1 MPPLARP
8 ASTSES
14 FLSPSSS
21 SRRPP
26 ELPPLQAAARP
37 RPAATRSRSVAV
49 PPHSATARRARS
61 RAPRFSLFLPH
72 KRPPRSFPIPLTAYS
87 NAVMHP
93 HLTPLSPRLCA
104 CDSDAS
110 IGRAWIPPLRR
121 WKSAALPQAL
131 AASPHPQAPVVA
143 NLRSPATRRARPRSR
158 PRCRDRCAPF
168 VVAGGTCSGES
179 GLMAGLERRGSE
191 REGKND
197 ADFGYV
203 SVFLRTDIAFRSLYP
218 HDPTPTRPLI
228 PTLTPLTSTRP
239 VRAILCTSAR
249 KPWTPTSRVCELRL
263 RSPRSAHRIRA
274 ITCAVLHTRRC
285 VEYVAPSGH
294 ASPSTTVSPPSR
306 IRGARR
312 AVAVE
317 CPHLRDEAC
326 EVANTRRRSNLFAGR
341 RRRDACCSVDS
352 GHDSAGSPSL
362 ASPTSRCTSHR
373 LSSHLAYVQ
382 NPTSEARWAQ
392 AQLT

>member
-37 RPAATRSRSVAV
+37 RPAATRPRSVAV

-93 HLTPLSPRLCA
+93 HLTPLSPRPCA

-179 GLMAGLERRGSE
+179 GLMAGLERRGASAKE
-191 REGKND
+191 RTTLTLGTSP
-197 ADFGYV
+197 FSCV
-203 SVFLRTDIAFRSLYP
+203 LTYP
-218 HDPTPTRPLI
+218 SAASI
-228 PTLTPLTSTRP
+228 PTIRHRHARSSRP
-239 VRAILCTSAR
+239 S
-249 KPWTPTSRVCELRL
+249 P
-263 RSPRSAHRIRA
+263 RSPRLDQSEPFSARRRA
-274 ITCAVLHTRRC
+274 SPGRRRAESVSCACAPHAAHIASELSHARCSTPADASSTSRRPGMPPPPPLYPLRRAYAAREEQWRWSALTFETRR
-285 VEYVAPSGH
+285 ARW
-294 ASPSTTVSPPSR
+294 R
-306 IRGARR
+306 IRGAAAICLRGDGDGMRAVPSTVDTTQQAPLALLPRRR
-312 AVAVE
+312 AAR
-317 CPHLRDEAC
+317 PTAC
-326 EVANTRRRSNLFAGR
+326 RR
-341 RRRDACCSVDS
+341 
-352 GHDSAGSPSL
+352 
-362 ASPTSRCTSHR
+362 T
-373 LSSHLAYVQ
+373 
-382 NPTSEARWAQ
+382 
-392 AQLT
+392 